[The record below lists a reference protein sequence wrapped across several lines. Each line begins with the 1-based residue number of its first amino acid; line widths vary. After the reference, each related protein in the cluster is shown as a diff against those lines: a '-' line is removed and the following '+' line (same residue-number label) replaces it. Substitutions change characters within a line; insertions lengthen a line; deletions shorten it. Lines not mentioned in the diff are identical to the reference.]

1 MPRAANGNRPAK
13 RWTPEFTAYVRR
25 VLGESSTLGEAA
37 ERVTRET
44 GEALAASAIQT
55 YFVSIG
61 EPAGKM
67 LRRRASESSQ
77 PAVGAIAH
85 NAPTPANVIHGAR
98 VRRTGSWAIALPDM
112 HVPFHSG
119 PAVDLVSFVVERI
132 TKLYRAS
139 LGDPEL
145 ILLGDYLDCLEVS
158 KHRKDPELN
167 VKFRTEVD
175 RGVEMRVRLESLAPW
190 LAKTITLGNHEN
202 RLRNYITDHA
212 PALEGIVPSIG
223 DLLAMP
229 ANGWTVVPYGDV
241 YRFGDLHV
249 VHDVDTAGV
258 YAHVRSAA
266 RMGGSTLIGHTH
278 RVAMTCSGNYAHGPS
293 TAAMVGWLG
302 DPEYARYIKRP
313 LRAEWRHAFGLLYRD
328 VAGHT
333 HVVPVPIANGRC
345 VVGGTIYDLAEMSG
359 RKAA

>member
-1 MPRAANGNRPAK
+1 MK
-13 RWTPEFTAYVRR
+13 WTE
-25 VLGESSTLGEAA
+25 
-37 ERVTRET
+37 
-44 GEALAASAIQT
+44 EAL
-55 YFVSIG
+55 
-61 EPAGKM
+61 
-67 LRRRASESSQ
+67 RRAKQMRAWGCEYEQIGKELGCTAESVRTALRDRRLGHTAVTSAPQSFISEQ
-77 PAVGAIAH
+77 PREA
-85 NAPTPANVIHGAR
+85 NAQQQHGAR
-98 VRRTGSWAIALPDM
+98 VKRSGSWAIALPDM
-112 HVPFHSG
+112 HVPFHSVA
-119 PAVDLVSFVVERI
+119 AVDLVSFVVERI
-132 TKLYRAS
+132 TKLYRSS

-190 LAKTITLGNHEN
+190 LAKSLTLGNHEN
-202 RLRNYITDHA
+202 RLKNYITDHA

-229 ANGWTVVPYGDV
+229 ANGWNVVPYGDV
-241 YRFGDLHV
+241 YKFGDLHV
-249 VHDVDTAGV
+249 VHDLDTAGV

-278 RVAMTCSGNYAHGPS
+278 RVGMTCSGNYAHGPS
-293 TAAMVGWLG
+293 TAVMLGWLG

-313 LRAEWRHAFGLLYRD
+313 LRAEWRHGFGILYRD

-333 HVVPVPIANGRC
+333 HVAPVPIANGRC